1 MEPLSNDF
9 NLTETRPTY
18 KTFEILVSEDAWVL
32 LAVTLVGLVIVVG
45 CTGNIMVILAIK
57 KEKKLQT
64 VSNVFVMNLAV
75 CDLLLL
81 GCILPF
87 NIYTYISDGWYIT
100 STLCK
105 LVGFWG
111 YTLTGIKC
119 IEFIEDLI
127 DYIIVPSYLSAI
139 QYYRKQM
146 IFNFI
151 NLFAGTTIIT
161 LTLIA
166 FNRYKLVLDI
176 GAYKQLYTRRNI
188 ILMLMVAWLVPALCL
203 TPALVGIWGQ
213 FGYVPMMVTCNL
225 LLDHRSQLFKI
236 FLLVVR
242 AVLPCFL
249 IVYYYARIYHATRKS
264 HQRIGGIGRIPSSLD
279 VHNHA
284 KEMHMTRMMLI
295 IFLVFSLSYFP
306 CTVTGMIDWNIVLS
320 KQYHMFCQIS
330 IYLGS
335 AANPLVY
342 GLMNSQFRKAYREL
356 VCCFNIYLTTY
367 SLTSTR
373 KSSLFNSSNQTK
385 GKSNS
390 RTSSDLQSGIYP
402 LLQDKHCNSD
412 SKPTSEDVS
421 ANNSHE
427 SVMINVST
435 RNEKRPTFTLV

>member
-1 MEPLSNDF
+1 MA
-9 NLTETRPTY
+9 T
-18 KTFEILVSEDAWVL
+18 
-32 LAVTLVGLVIVVG
+32 
-45 CTGNIMVILAIK
+45 
-57 KEKKLQT
+57 T
-64 VSNVFVMNLAV
+64 VSPQLMLIAIEHFSL
-75 CDLLLL
+75 
-81 GCILPF
+81 
-87 NIYTYISDGWYIT
+87 W
-100 STLCK
+100 
-105 LVGFWG
+105 
-111 YTLTGIKC
+111 IKC
-119 IEFIEDLI
+119 IKFIEDLI
-127 DYIIVPSYLSAI
+127 DYIIVHSYLLAI

-146 IFNFI
+146 FFNFNI
-151 NLFAGTTIIT
+151 LFSGTTIIT

-356 VCCFNIYLTTY
+356 VCCFNIYLNSY

-373 KSSLFNSSNQTK
+373 KSSLFNSSNQIK

-402 LLQDKHCNSD
+402 LLLDKHCNSD
-412 SKPTSEDVS
+412 SKPTSEDMS

-435 RNEKRPTFTLV
+435 RNEKRPTFTLDWCRHTHVDFSYTLLYCSEIKLTNITTNPRTNNTVLLKYPVCITYNRVIQKEDFQELGKGICNCIVSLQRLFKKQWTRALIDNVLFYH

>member
-1 MEPLSNDF
+1 MKPLQIDI
-9 NLTETRPTY
+9 NLAEARPSY
-18 KTFEILVSEDAWVL
+18 KTFEVLVSEDAWVL
-32 LAVTLVGLVIVVG
+32 LAVTLVGLVIAVG

-64 VSNVFVMNLAV
+64 ISNVFVMNLAV

-81 GCILPF
+81 GCVLPF

-111 YTLTGIKC
+111 YTLT
-119 IEFIEDLI
+119 
-127 DYIIVPSYLSAI
+127 
-139 QYYRKQM
+139 
-146 IFNFI
+146 
-151 NLFAGTTIIT
+151 GTTIIT

-356 VCCFNIYLTTY
+356 VCCFNIYLNSY

-373 KSSLFNSSNQTK
+373 KSSLFNSSNQIK

-402 LLQDKHCNSD
+402 LLLDKHCNSD

-427 SVMINVST
+427 SVMINLST
-435 RNEKRPTFTLV
+435 RNEKRPTFTLD

>member
-1 MEPLSNDF
+1 MKPLLNDL
-9 NLTETRPTY
+9 NLTETRPSY

-32 LAVTLVGLVIVVG
+32 LAVTLVGLVIAVG
-45 CTGNIMVILAIK
+45 STGNIMVILAIK

-81 GCILPF
+81 GCVLPF

-111 YTLTGIKC
+111 YTLT
-119 IEFIEDLI
+119 
-127 DYIIVPSYLSAI
+127 
-139 QYYRKQM
+139 
-146 IFNFI
+146 
-151 NLFAGTTIIT
+151 GTTIIT

-356 VCCFNIYLTTY
+356 VCCFNIYLTSY

-373 KSSLFNSSNQTK
+373 KSSLFNSSNQIR
-385 GKSNS
+385 GKFNS

-402 LLQDKHCNSD
+402 LLLAKHCNFD
-412 SKPTSEDVS
+412 SKPTSEDVP
-421 ANNSHE
+421 ANHSHE

-435 RNEKRPTFTLV
+435 RNEKRPTFSLD

>member
-1 MEPLSNDF
+1 MKLLANAL
-9 NLTETRPTY
+9 NITETRPNY
-18 KTFEILVSEDAWVL
+18 KTFEILVNQDAWVL
-32 LAVTLVGLVIVVG
+32 LAVTLVGLVIGVG

-57 KEKKLQT
+57 KKKKLQT
-64 VSNVFVMNLAV
+64 ISNVFVMNLAV

-81 GCILPF
+81 GCVLPF
-87 NIYTYISDGWYIT
+87 NIYTYISDGWYTT

-111 YTLTGIKC
+111 YTLT
-119 IEFIEDLI
+119 
-127 DYIIVPSYLSAI
+127 
-139 QYYRKQM
+139 
-146 IFNFI
+146 
-151 NLFAGTTIIT
+151 GTTIIT

-188 ILMLMVAWLVPALCL
+188 ILMLMVAWLVPAVCL
-203 TPALVGIWGQ
+203 IPALVGIWGQ

-236 FLLVVR
+236 FLMVVR

-249 IVYYYARIYHATRKS
+249 IVYYYARIYHTTRKS
-264 HQRIGGIGRIPSSLD
+264 HQRIGKIGRNPSSLD

-342 GLMNSQFRKAYREL
+342 GLMNSQFRQAYREL
-356 VCCFNIYLTTY
+356 VCCFNNYLTTY
-367 SLTSTR
+367 SLTSTK
-373 KSSLFNSSNQTK
+373 KSSFLNSSNQMK

-390 RTSSDLQSGIYP
+390 RMSSDLQSGIYP
-402 LLQDKHCNSD
+402 LLMVKHCNID
-412 SKPTSEDVS
+412 SKPTSE
-421 ANNSHE
+421 E
-427 SVMINVST
+427 VST
-435 RNEKRPTFTLV
+435 NNNHDPCMMNDSSMNEKRPTFTLE

>member
-111 YTLTGIKC
+111 YTLT
-119 IEFIEDLI
+119 
-127 DYIIVPSYLSAI
+127 
-139 QYYRKQM
+139 
-146 IFNFI
+146 
-151 NLFAGTTIIT
+151 GTTIIT

-412 SKPTSEDVS
+412 LKPTSEDMS

-435 RNEKRPTFTLV
+435 RNEKRPKFTLV